1 VVKRG
6 LFRGCDFSGQSLRN
20 KDMREADLRNC
31 RFFETDMRGAN
42 LERANL
48 SGADLTN
55 AIIDDT
61 TRLLGCVM
69 HETVGARRN
78 GGPLVSVVGLSYPVV
93 IDGRW
98 MIFCQ
103 DVRVGHVGRDTL
115 EREELI
121 RMDKRRALD
130 FHDLGCS
137 LLKWY
142 RTIK

>member
-1 VVKRG
+1 
-6 LFRGCDFSGQSLRN
+6 
-20 KDMREADLRNC
+20 MRESDFRNC
-31 RFFETDMRGAN
+31 RFVGTDLRGCN

-48 SGADLTN
+48 WRADLTD
-55 AIIDDT
+55 AILDDST
-61 TRLLGCVM
+61 LLLGCIL
-69 HETVGARRN
+69 HEAIGARRN

-98 MIFCQ
+98 MIFCP
-103 DVRVGHVGRDTL
+103 DVRVEHAGRDAL
-115 EREELI
+115 DREELL